1 MKRNLSID
9 LLKVLAC
16 FSVVV
21 LHVSGVVVESKSEY
35 TLSHLLYYSACI
47 AVPIFFMVNGY
58 FLINKREINYGYI
71 LKKISNILII
81 VLSWNLLISIA
92 TFFVKGRLINPIYA
106 AIMNLMQHGYFWQFW
121 FFGALII
128 IYLLVPIINKC
139 FKNIKKSIIFTFI
152 MVCVCFS
159 IDLINIFKSIKGESI
174 VQMSVTQT
182 FRLWTWFAYYLL
194 GGLLGNDIIRN
205 KIIKFISVKWNW
217 VILISSLIASNLYQF
232 NMAKI
237 YNSIYA
243 EYFYDN
249 ILTFIYVVSLF
260 ILVLRYNF
268 ERLKTS
274 IMFISSNMIGIYIL
288 HVTIIKIISKLIG
301 LEKPFV
307 NTIVICIVFL
317 GALFGSW
324 IISKIPVIKKL
335 ISV

>member
-9 LLKVLAC
+9 LLKIFAC

-21 LHVSGVVVESKSEY
+21 LHVSGVVVDSKSEY
-35 TLSHLLYYSACI
+35 TFSHLLYYAACI

-58 FLINKREINYGYI
+58 FLINKKEINYRYI

-81 VLSWNLLISIA
+81 VFSWNLLLSIA
-92 TFFVKGRLINPIYA
+92 TLFVKGRLINPVYTS
-106 AIMNLMQHGYFWQFW
+106 IMNLIQRQYFWQFW

-159 IDLINIFKSIKGESI
+159 IDLINIFKSITGESI
-174 VQMSVTQT
+174 VQMSIRQT

-205 KIIKFISVKWNW
+205 KIIKFISIKWNW

-237 YNSIYA
+237 YNSICA

-288 HVTIIKIISKLIG
+288 HVTIIKIISKLIEF
-301 LEKPFV
+301 EKPFV

-317 GALFGSW
+317 GSLFGSW